1 MKNIISVS
9 ISTLVLIFII
19 LACFSCGKG
28 VSDGF
33 QYTSDFAKY
42 ENTLNKF
49 IKDAS
54 YRSHDEKS
62 SNYYIQPINN
72 DWSNGFEEIAK
83 NQGAERI
90 INSANFKLS
99 NAIVTATFNKI
110 YISKDLTT
118 KFENYKLYFK
128 YLGHKKIYSN
138 IIEIGNNKIAT
149 EMI

>member
-1 MKNIISVS
+1 M
-9 ISTLVLIFII
+9 
-19 LACFSCGKG
+19 
-28 VSDGF
+28 SDGF

-54 YRSHDEKS
+54 HRSHAEKS

-90 INSANFKLS
+90 INRANFKLS
-99 NAIVTATFNKI
+99 NSIVTATFNKI
-110 YISKDLTT
+110 YISKDSNA
-118 KFENYKLYFK
+118 KKYNIYFK
-128 YLGHKKIYSN
+128 YVGHKNIYSN
-138 IIEIGNNKIAT
+138 VIEVNDNKLSVELI
-149 EMI
+149 